1 MIPNKTA
8 FTATLLLLLALPIAL
23 SAQDTTRII
32 SHDHIKVVT
41 DPSKG
46 ENSYPATVEFPN
58 PGQQFRKVNMLVT
71 FQCPDN
77 MQCGEWDYID
87 YVNLKTTDPAT
98 GKPANYEIARLITPY
113 GRFFGTKWFFTF
125 KADISEFATLL
136 RNRATIEYVHSGY
149 ESNTTCGW
157 KITVT
162 FEFVSGPP
170 AANIL
175 AVIPMWNGS
184 FPYGDSTNDIEKYLI
199 AKKVTATEKTGLMH
213 LRIIQT
219 GHGMDDQDNCAE
231 FCSKWREIYF
241 DGNLAERRDIWKKCG
256 TNPVYPQAGTWV
268 YDRANWCPGC
278 MVKPETFD
286 FFVKPG
292 STHEINID
300 MQPYKVVKGKPSA
313 NYVFSSFLV
322 LCEKPRAAND
332 AAIEAIISP
341 STDENYSRLNPV
353 GGQARIII
361 RNNGYKPL
369 KSLKI
374 RYGLPGQMQ
383 NILNWTGNL
392 AYGKTEEVG
401 SGSSQQV
408 FRYYP
413 IDSLVYGKTIEIQLP
428 GKFEVN
434 KEKDLFT
441 VSISEPN
448 GTKDEY
454 NGDNRMTSVMM
465 APPVYPDKFI
475 VAFKTNRDSA
485 QNRWGI
491 DAVDNSSAGY
501 LRTGPFRPN
510 TEYRD
515 TVSLSAGQYQFHVT
529 DTEGD
534 GLEFWANPRG
544 GMGMVKLMT
553 MDGKLIR
560 TFGSDFGSEIRQSFE
575 VGGSRPLTPFQDAFV
590 MVYPHRPTQNTTLML
605 FFNEPQTVKGKLT
618 TPDGKVLQE
627 MAWNDV
633 REGNFTI
640 DLSNYPDGIYM
651 LELGYGLKTESIRL
665 KKAARR

>member
-1 MIPNKTA
+1 MIPNKPA
-8 FTATLLLLLALPIAL
+8 CPLILLLLFALPVAI

-41 DPSKG
+41 DESKG
-46 ENSYPATVEFPN
+46 ENSYPATVEFPK
-58 PGQQFRKVNMLVT
+58 PGLQFRRVNMLVT

-98 GKPANYEIARLITPY
+98 GNPASYEIARLITPY

-125 KADISEFATLL
+125 KADISEFSTLL
-136 RNRATIEYVHSGY
+136 RNKATIEYVHSGY
-149 ESNTTCGW
+149 ESAVTCGW

-162 FEFVSGPP
+162 FEFISGPP
-170 AANIL
+170 VANIL
-175 AVIPMWNGS
+175 SVVPMWNGS
-184 FPYGDSTNDIEKYLI
+184 FPYGDSTNDIEKYLT
-199 AKKVTATEKTGLMH
+199 AKKVTATDKTGLMR
-213 LRIIQT
+213 LRVIQT

-241 DGNLAERRDIWKKCG
+241 DKRLAEHRDIWKECG

-286 FFVKPG
+286 FVVKPG
-292 STHEINID
+292 STHVINID

-322 LCEKPRAAND
+322 MCEKPRAAND
-332 AAIEAIISP
+332 AAIEAIIAP
-341 STDENYSRLNPV
+341 STDENYSRLNPI
-353 GGQARIII
+353 GTNPRIII
-361 RNNGYKPL
+361 RNNGYKTL

-374 RYGLPGQMQ
+374 RYGLPGQIQ
-383 NILNWTGNL
+383 NSLIWKGNL
-392 AYGKTEEVG
+392 AAGKPVGDSNDSSVKIITYNWNDSLEYGKT
-401 SGSSQQV
+401 
-408 FRYYP
+408 R
-413 IDSLVYGKTIEIQLP
+413 EILLP
-428 GKFEVN
+428 GRLGVN
-434 KEKDLFT
+434 KETDLFT
-441 VSISEPN
+441 VTISEPN
-448 GTKDEY
+448 GRKDEY
-454 NGDNRMTSVMM
+454 DGDNRMSSVMM
-465 APPVYPDKFI
+465 APPVYPEKFI
-475 VAFKTNRDSA
+475 VVFKTNRDSV
-485 QNRWGI
+485 QNKWGI
-491 DAVDNSSAGY
+491 DALENSEAGF
-501 LRTGPFRPN
+501 LRSGSFRPN

-515 TVSLSAGQYQFHVT
+515 TVSLPAGQYQFHVS

-544 GMGMVKLMT
+544 GMGMVKLVS

-560 TFGSDFGSEIRQSFE
+560 TFGSDFGSTIRHSFE
-575 VGGSRPLTPFQDAFV
+575 VGGSRPLAPFQDAFV

-605 FFNEPQTVKGKLT
+605 FFNDPQTVKGKLT
-618 TPDGKVLQE
+618 LPDGKVLQE
-627 MAWNDV
+627 MQWNDV

-651 LELGYGLKTESIRL
+651 LELKYGLKTESIRL